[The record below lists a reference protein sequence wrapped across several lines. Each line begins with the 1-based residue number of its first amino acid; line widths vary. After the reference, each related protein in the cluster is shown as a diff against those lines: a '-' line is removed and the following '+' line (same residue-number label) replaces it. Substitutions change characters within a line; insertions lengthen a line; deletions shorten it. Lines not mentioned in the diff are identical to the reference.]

1 MISELPGVSLERVK
15 ESEES
20 VADYSRRPRKKH
32 RQEMAL
38 VARMM
43 PDIATGGRVLDAPC
57 GAGRLSVWM
66 GRKGWRVSALDRGK
80 AAVAHTR
87 DAVAREGLEAE
98 VLEGDIFRMP
108 WRDRFF
114 TAVVCFRLLHH
125 FEDIVARRALLA
137 ELARVSDQHL
147 LVSYLSPFS
156 FSGFKRWIKWRLTGR
171 RHRQN
176 HTPLSEL
183 IWIMAA
189 QGFVL
194 VSDERQRG
202 LWRALHLAH
211 FKRVPVR

>member
-114 TAVVCFRLLHH
+114 TAAAQRRVFLHLTH
-125 FEDIVARRALLA
+125 EAVTSIRGNRSQTFTSHADARFGYSTAIT
-137 ELARVSDQHL
+137 
-147 LVSYLSPFS
+147 FT
-156 FSGFKRWIKWRLTGR
+156 LTGC
-171 RHRQN
+171 N
-176 HTPLSEL
+176 
-183 IWIMAA
+183 
-189 QGFVL
+189 
-194 VSDERQRG
+194 QRG
-202 LWRALHLAH
+202 GQE
-211 FKRVPVR
+211 K